1 LRGLEISTFLCCAD
15 ENDYSLM
22 EIIAAKTILENNDFL
37 HRIISSEQR
46 VSIESRL
53 KLNFS
58 FQS

>member
-1 LRGLEISTFLCCAD
+1 MG
-15 ENDYSLM
+15 
-22 EIIAAKTILENNDFL
+22 IIAAKTILENNDFL
-37 HRIISSEQR
+37 LQDALLDRIISSEQR